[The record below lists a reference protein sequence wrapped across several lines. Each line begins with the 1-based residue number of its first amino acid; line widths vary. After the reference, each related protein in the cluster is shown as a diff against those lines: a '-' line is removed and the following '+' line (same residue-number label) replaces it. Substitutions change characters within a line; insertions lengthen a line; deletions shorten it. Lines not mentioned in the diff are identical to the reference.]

1 MPALIPAIL
10 KGILFLILLL
20 LGLLL
25 LILLLLLFV
34 PFCYR
39 GHGKRVEEQL
49 SGALRVSWLFPLLRL
64 KLSYREQMK
73 GELYF
78 LCFRIYQLEH
88 EEEEEAVHI
97 ANGDSGVQ
105 SAARK

>member
-49 SGALRVSWLFPLLRL
+49 SGALRVSWLFSLLR
-64 KLSYREQMK
+64 KRRCRESIGIR
-73 GELYF
+73 GE
-78 LCFRIYQLEH
+78 
-88 EEEEEAVHI
+88 A
-97 ANGDSGVQ
+97 GVQ

>member
-25 LILLLLLFV
+25 LILLLLLF
-34 PFCYR
+34 
-39 GHGKRVEEQL
+39 GKRVEEQL
-49 SGALRVSWLFPLLRL
+49 SGALRVSWLFSLLRL

-88 EEEEEAVHI
+88 
-97 ANGDSGVQ
+97 
-105 SAARK
+105 